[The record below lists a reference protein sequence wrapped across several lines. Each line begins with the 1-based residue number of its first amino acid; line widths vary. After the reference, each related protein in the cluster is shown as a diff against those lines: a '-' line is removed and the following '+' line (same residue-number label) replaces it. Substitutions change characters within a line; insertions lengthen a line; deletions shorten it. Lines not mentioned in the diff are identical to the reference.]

1 MRPLIFAP
9 LALAL
14 SSAYAQENITF
25 DDHIFPIFESKCL
38 NCHNPDKKKGDL
50 DLSTYLGAMAGSSGG
65 KVALAGDG
73 GSSKIFTVTV
83 HTEEPVMPPEGD
95 KIPKK
100 DADLIRAWIDG
111 GLLENKGSKAR
122 KKEKPAFDLSAA
134 PTGERPEGPPPMPQ
148 DLLLEPVIV
157 ANRSTVVADIDASP
171 WAPLLAVTGQRQIL
185 LYHSD
190 SLELVGVL
198 PFTKGQPET
207 VSFHPSGKY
216 LLAAGGIAGKSGTSI
231 TWDITT
237 GKEMMSMGKEFD
249 SVLAADLRADLGGVA
264 LGGPSRLVKLWD
276 TQSVEQINSI
286 KKHTDWV
293 TALAYSPDGVL
304 LATGDRNNGV
314 QIWESS
320 TGNEFHSLRGHQKAI
335 VDLKWR
341 ADSNLVASASEDGF
355 IIFWDMNQGKEIKK
369 VSAHSGGV
377 LAMDYS
383 SNGKLISAGRD
394 QLVKIWKPDLSM
406 EKQSEPFADLVTEV
420 TFSHDANRYFTAD
433 WNGKIEVWDST
444 TMAKIG
450 ELSANPPAIETRLS
464 TLSQTRVTI
473 LDDINAKKQ
482 KADEATAA
490 LKSSAEKLA
499 ATESGIAQA
508 KEKENLLTQEIG
520 ALIAQ
525 INQLKGELDAKNQQI
540 KSALAEAKTPD
551 QQYEL
556 LAAERQK
563 LSVEQ
568 QTLLQE
574 QATANQALVAG
585 THDVEV
591 KRKSSNDDPE
601 NGEKKAALVAAEQA
615 EHQQRQ
621 VVQQF
626 PPRLEAQEKR
636 LAELAGQME
645 NLQAGM
651 ASEEARIKTLQKDF
665 EEHTSVQDQT
675 VKLKTA
681 KETELNNQ
689 RNNAAELVKQIEPL
703 KKEIEDRSTL
713 AKASGEELAISESL
727 LATHDNGF
735 KKWQAAVINTRLL
748 KTRAEL
754 EKLQLEL
761 IVAKDEDPATFPA
774 IEQKIATVTQAEQA
788 LQAEY
793 QAAK

>member
-9 LALAL
+9 LAF
-14 SSAYAQENITF
+14 SSVNAQEKITF

-73 GSSKIFTVTV
+73 TSSKIFTVTV

-122 KKEKPAFDLSAA
+122 KKEKPAFDLSSA
-134 PTGERPEGPPPMPQ
+134 PTGKRPEGPPPMPQ
-148 DLLLEPVIV
+148 DLLLEPVVV
-157 ANRSTVVADIDASP
+157 AKRSTVVADIDASP
-171 WAPLLAVTGQRQIL
+171 WAPLVAVTGQRQVL
-185 LYHSD
+185 LYNSD
-190 SLELVGVL
+190 SLDLVGVL

-216 LLAAGGIAGKSGTSI
+216 LLAAGGIAGKSGTSV

-320 TGNEFHSLRGHQKAI
+320 TGNEFHSLRGHQKGI

-355 IIFWDMNQGKEIKK
+355 IIFWDMNQGNEIKK
-369 VSAHSGGV
+369 TNAHASGV

-383 SNGKLISAGRD
+383 TNGKLVSVGRD

-406 EKQSEPFADLVTEV
+406 EKQSEPFAELVTEV

-433 WNGKIEVWDST
+433 WNGKIEAWDST
-444 TMAKIG
+444 TMKKIG
-450 ELSANPPAIETRLS
+450 ELSANPPAIEARLAN
-464 TLSQTRVTI
+464 LSQARTTI
-473 LDDINAKKQ
+473 LADINGKKQ
-482 KADEATAA
+482 KADQAAAA
-490 LKSSAEKLA
+490 LNASTEKLA
-499 ATESGIAQA
+499 ATETAITQA
-508 KEKENLLTQEIG
+508 KEKDILLTQEIA
-520 ALIAQ
+520 ALDEK
-525 INQLKGELDAKNQQI
+525 INQLKGALDTKDQQI
-540 KSALAEAKTPD
+540 KSALAEAKIPD
-551 QQYEL
+551 QQYKNL
-556 LAAERQK
+556 DAERQK
-563 LSVEQ
+563 LSAEQ
-568 QTLLQE
+568 QRLLQE
-574 QATANQALVAG
+574 QATANQALVAA
-585 THDVEV
+585 THDSEM
-591 KRKSSNDDPE
+591 KRNASNEDPA
-601 NGEKKAALVAAEQA
+601 NAEKKAALVAAEQA

-621 VVQQF
+621 LVQQY
-626 PPRLEAQEKR
+626 PPQLEAHTKR
-636 LAELAGQME
+636 LAEYAGQME
-645 NLQAGM
+645 ALQTGITTEA
-651 ASEEARIKTLQKDF
+651 ARIKTLQ
-665 EEHTSVQDQT
+665 EELEGLSSTQEQNAN
-675 VKLKTA
+675 LKAT
-681 KETELNNQ
+681 KETERNNQ
-689 RNNAAELVKQIEPL
+689 RNMATELVKQLEPL
-703 KKEIEDRSTL
+703 KKDIEEKTAL
-713 AKASGEELAISESL
+713 AKISKDEFSASESL
-727 LATHDNGF
+727 LVTHDHSF
-735 KKWQAAVINTRLL
+735 KKWQAAAINTRLL

-761 IVAKDEDPATFPA
+761 TVVRDENPADLSP
-774 IEQKIATVTQAEQA
+774 IEEKIATVTQTEKA